1 MATPSYAR
9 PYAGLRVLDLS
20 QGIAGPY
27 CGMLLAQH
35 GADVIKVEPDA
46 GDWGRSLGAR
56 AGEHSALDYTTNRG
70 KRSIALDLKKPEGR
84 ALLARLAT
92 RCDVFLENFRPGVV
106 DRLGVGFEAVR
117 ASNPKVIYASISAFG
132 QRGPGREL
140 PGSDTVAQA
149 FSGMMV
155 VNRDATGTPKPTGF
169 LTADYA
175 TALYVFQA
183 VAAAL
188 AARPYESEGRHLDVS
203 LMQACGALLAMKVI
217 EERMEGGPAPK
228 LNAPAGSYRTKDGW
242 IAVTLT
248 KEAHFPL
255 LCETIGRP
263 ALAKDARFADFG
275 LRAQNLAVLAP
286 LVQEALAAR
295 TTDEWLALFHAADVL
310 ASRIHDPTSW
320 VADPQVHAMEIVDE
334 VPTPEGVTV
343 PWVKV
348 PGADAPSGND
358 PRGRWPGIGAD
369 GAAILRDILRLDDAE
384 IARLARDGILQRAR

>member
-1 MATPSYAR
+1 MPTPSYAR

-27 CGMLLAQH
+27 CGMLLAQY
-35 GADVIKVEPDA
+35 GAEVIKVEPDA

-70 KRSIALDLKKPEGR
+70 KRSIAIDLKKPEGR
-84 ALLARLAT
+84 VLLARLAT

-106 DRLGVGFEAVR
+106 DRLGVGYEAVR

-155 VNRDATGTPKPTGF
+155 VNRDAAGTPKPTGF

-188 AARPYESEGRHLDVS
+188 AARPYETEGRYLDVS

-248 KEAHFPL
+248 KEAHFAT
-255 LCETIGRP
+255 LCEAIGRP
-263 ALAKDARFADFG
+263 ALAADARFATFG

-295 TTDEWLALFHAADVL
+295 ATDEWLAVFHAADVL

-320 VADPQVHAMEIVDE
+320 VADPQVRAMEIVDE
-334 VPTPEGVTV
+334 VPTPEGITV
-343 PWVKV
+343 PWVRV
-348 PGADAPSGND
+348 PGAAAPAGED
-358 PRGRWPGIGAD
+358 PRGRWPGIGSD
-369 GAAILRDILRLDDAE
+369 GAAILRDVLALDDAA
-384 IARLARDGILQRAR
+384 IAQLARDGILQRAS